1 MRRIPTLT
9 ALLLSL
15 GTLHAQWVQLGDSAN
30 SSIDVMKVYD
40 GKLFL
45 AGNMT
50 RFNGLT
56 TYFSMSYNGTSF
68 SMHPTM
74 LGGSGFSCL
83 EVYNDQLYGGGTMVQ
98 SGQAGTVQWAGGT
111 WAAGPISTNNTI
123 NVLSMLNWNNLL
135 IFGGSFTVPQ
145 TRIVQYNGTTAQA
158 MGAGFD
164 NSVLALAAFNGS
176 LYAAGTMTHSGS
188 TNIGYVA
195 KWNGTGWEDVG
206 GGFNNY
212 CTAIVAHDGF
222 LYAAGAFTTA
232 GGVAAGGIAR
242 WNGSVWQPVG
252 GSITAGSAMSLES
265 TSAGL
270 LVGGVGMSVGTVSGA
285 NALLFDG
292 SAWSQLPGIP
302 PIESVLDFEEYQ
314 GRIYAVGYRP
324 GSAAAGHVYRNTSMG
339 FAELDPFPALQAY
352 PNPSSGQL
360 QLAGLTSFQGRF
372 EVMDATGRTCL
383 GGGLDNTLD
392 VSSLL
397 PGSYVLRI
405 LTPQG
410 STVRRFMRSY

>member
-1 MRRIPTLT
+1 
-9 ALLLSL
+9 
-15 GTLHAQWVQLGDSAN
+15 
-30 SSIDVMKVYD
+30 
-40 GKLFL
+40 
-45 AGNMT
+45 
-50 RFNGLT
+50 
-56 TYFSMSYNGTSF
+56 
-68 SMHPTM
+68 
-74 LGGSGFSCL
+74 
-83 EVYNDQLYGGGTMVQ
+83 
-98 SGQAGTVQWAGGT
+98 
-111 WAAGPISTNNTI
+111 
-123 NVLSMLNWNNLL
+123 
-135 IFGGSFTVPQ
+135 
-145 TRIVQYNGTTAQA
+145 
-158 MGAGFD
+158 
-164 NSVLALAAFNGS
+164 
-176 LYAAGTMTHSGS
+176 
-188 TNIGYVA
+188 
-195 KWNGTGWEDVG
+195 
-206 GGFNNY
+206 
-212 CTAIVAHDGF
+212 
-222 LYAAGAFTTA
+222 
-232 GGVAAGGIAR
+232 
-242 WNGSVWQPVG
+242 
-252 GSITAGSAMSLES
+252 MSLES

-397 PGSYVLRI
+397 PGTYLLRI
-405 LTPQG
+405 ITPQG
-410 STVRRFMRSY
+410 STVRRFMRAY